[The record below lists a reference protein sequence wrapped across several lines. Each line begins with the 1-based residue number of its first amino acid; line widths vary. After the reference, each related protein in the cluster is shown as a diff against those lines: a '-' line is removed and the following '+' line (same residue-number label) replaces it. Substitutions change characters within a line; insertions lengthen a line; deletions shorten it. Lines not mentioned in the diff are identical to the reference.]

1 MTEENAKDFLKDYAL
16 KTLQNHPKVRNV
28 VSVERPPVTVAQLHE
43 WEQKNDPYILPED
56 YKGFLLSMDGFEL
69 SWYLLQR
76 TPNAVNGSDSMQ
88 AQSTKGN
95 VMLTGVLETS
105 LFGRMHLNPL
115 SEVIYVVEDDESPF
129 KAFHLD
135 NKCEGGAVCLRYKS
149 PTRCEVWHMDLAGSW
164 AFIAGSF
171 SDYYRLLLAHLGIPR
186 WQCIFSANGLDPTA
200 SFWVRWLTQRPIEE
214 H

>member
-16 KTLQNHPKVRNV
+16 KTLQNHPK
-28 VSVERPPVTVAQLHE
+28 
-43 WEQKNDPYILPED
+43 ILPED

-76 TPNAVNGSDSMQ
+76 TPNAVNGSESMQ

-135 NKCEGGAVCLRYKS
+135 NKCEGGA
-149 PTRCEVWHMDLAGSW
+149 
-164 AFIAGSF
+164 IAGSF